1 MSEVPPQSAR
11 SADSRVVSGLP
22 ADVAGRIER
31 HGVDYIPEGDRHSRP
46 ANIAWIMTGSC
57 VTFPLIIQ
65 GWIPIAFGLSWWAS
79 FWAVVVGSLV
89 GSLLLAP
96 MALLSPRTGTNNP
109 VGSSAHFGI
118 LGRIVG
124 SVLGLLI
131 SIVFTALA
139 IWTGG
144 DAISASLAR
153 LVGTPD
159 TTATRLASYVV
170 LGLAVSLVAIYGHAT
185 MLLLQRIVA
194 WTAGPLLI
202 IGIIVLWPKFNPGYA
217 GSELALGGFWA
228 TWVAGAVPSALVV
241 VGYSLA
247 IGDWTRYI
255 SPKKYT
261 SGQIMR
267 ATILGGVLGMG
278 GPVLWGAFTA
288 SMFADPS
295 AEYVG
300 SLIAISPLWFVVVLL
315 YLGLG
320 SGVAQGTVNMY
331 STGLDLSSIFPRIS
345 RVPAT
350 IFVAVA
356 SFVVVLVGTVSGTI
370 IDNLTTLLDFLMIGF
385 VSFVIVVTVGYWNH
399 RGQYDPHALQAF
411 ARGEKGGRYWYTKG
425 WNWRAMTAFLLA
437 TIAGV
442 CGLNDAWVVG
452 PLVHWFGG
460 VGLGFLLSA
469 FVGALS
475 YSVLLSLAPEDD
487 AEYVAG
493 RSRFKEILDRGGSGL
508 ASEEA

>member
-1 MSEVPPQSAR
+1 
-11 SADSRVVSGLP
+11 
-22 ADVAGRIER
+22 
-31 HGVDYIPEGDRHSRP
+31 
-46 ANIAWIMTGSC
+46 
-57 VTFPLIIQ
+57 
-65 GWIPIAFGLSWWAS
+65 
-79 FWAVVVGSLV
+79 
-89 GSLLLAP
+89 
-96 MALLSPRTGTNNP
+96 
-109 VGSSAHFGI
+109 
-118 LGRIVG
+118 
-124 SVLGLLI
+124 
-131 SIVFTALA
+131 
-139 IWTGG
+139 
-144 DAISASLAR
+144 
-153 LVGTPD
+153 
-159 TTATRLASYVV
+159 
-170 LGLAVSLVAIYGHAT
+170 
-185 MLLLQRIVA
+185 
-194 WTAGPLLI
+194 
-202 IGIIVLWPKFNPGYA
+202 
-217 GSELALGGFWA
+217 
-228 TWVAGAVPSALVV
+228 
-241 VGYSLA
+241 
-247 IGDWTRYI
+247 
-255 SPKKYT
+255 
-261 SGQIMR
+261 
-267 ATILGGVLGMG
+267 
-278 GPVLWGAFTA
+278 
-288 SMFADPS
+288 
-295 AEYVG
+295 
-300 SLIAISPLWFVVVLL
+300 
-315 YLGLG
+315 
-320 SGVAQGTVNMY
+320 MY

-350 IFVAVA
+350 IFVAIA